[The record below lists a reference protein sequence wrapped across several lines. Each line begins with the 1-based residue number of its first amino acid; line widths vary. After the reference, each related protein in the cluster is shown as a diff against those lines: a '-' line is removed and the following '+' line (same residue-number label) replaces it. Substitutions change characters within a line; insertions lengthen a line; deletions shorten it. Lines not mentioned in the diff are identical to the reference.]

1 MHGFLVSALA
11 RGLGNQRFVAGN
23 LVIVCLAVLG
33 ILALLPWL
41 VAGLLIIAVA
51 VFASLPFSNRQVQ
64 EAEISSKSDSR
75 RYIEQSRQETRGA
88 LRTPRPEHVR
98 LNITSSEIEGT
109 GEKEEDRAGP
119 KTVPAGDYLSF
130 EVGVHEGEELVADVS
145 ADGELNVYVMT
156 EENLNSLDLDQEF
169 WYEAGNERVRNTTV
183 KFCPEEGGIWFLVVE
198 NCSSRDVT
206 ATVKVNVNTPS
217 HPVPLLKTEKL
228 DLPDS
233 KIEGKLSS

>member
-1 MHGFLVSALA
+1 
-11 RGLGNQRFVAGN
+11 LGNQRFVAGN
-23 LVIVCLAVLG
+23 LVIVCLAILG
-33 ILALLPWL
+33 LLALLPWL

-51 VFASLPFSNRQVQ
+51 VFASLPVSNRPLQ

-88 LRTPRPEHVR
+88 LKTTRPERVR
-98 LNITSSEIEGT
+98 SNVALPKVEGT
-109 GEKEEDRAGP
+109 NEKEEDRAAP

-183 KFCPEEGGIWFLVVE
+183 KFCPEEGGTWFLVVE
-198 NCSSRDVT
+198 NCSSKDVSV
-206 ATVKVNVNTPS
+206 TVKYNVNKPS
-217 HPVPLLKTEKL
+217 HPVPFLKTEKL
-228 DLPDS
+228 DLPDH
-233 KIEGKLSS
+233 KLEGKLST

>member
-1 MHGFLVSALA
+1 M
-11 RGLGNQRFVAGN
+11 GNQRFVAGN
-23 LVIVCLAVLG
+23 LIIVCLAILG
-33 ILALLPWL
+33 LLALLPWL

-51 VFASLPFSNRQVQ
+51 VFASLPVSNRPVQ

-88 LRTPRPEHVR
+88 LKTTRPERVR
-98 LNITSSEIEGT
+98 SNVALPKVEGT
-109 GEKEEDRAGP
+109 NEKEEDRAAP

-183 KFCPEEGGIWFLVVE
+183 KFCPEEGGTWFLVVE
-198 NCSSRDVT
+198 NCSSKDVSV
-206 ATVKVNVNTPS
+206 TVKYNVNKPS
-217 HPVPLLKTEKL
+217 HPVPFLKTEKL
-228 DLPDS
+228 DLPDH
-233 KIEGKLSS
+233 KLEGKLST

>member
-1 MHGFLVSALA
+1 M
-11 RGLGNQRFVAGN
+11 GNQRFVAGN
-23 LVIVCLAVLG
+23 LIVVCLAILG
-33 ILALLPWL
+33 LLALLPWL

-51 VFASLPFSNRQVQ
+51 VFASLPVSNRPVQ
-64 EAEISSKSDSR
+64 EGEISSKSDSR

-88 LRTPRPEHVR
+88 LKTTRPERVR
-98 LNITSSEIEGT
+98 SNVALPKVEGT
-109 GEKEEDRAGP
+109 NEKEEDRAAP

-183 KFCPEEGGIWFLVVE
+183 KFCPEEGGTWFLVVE
-198 NCSSRDVT
+198 NCSSKDVSV
-206 ATVKVNVNTPS
+206 TVKYNVNKPS
-217 HPVPLLKTEKL
+217 HPVPFLKTEKL
-228 DLPDS
+228 DLPDH
-233 KIEGKLSS
+233 KLEGKLST

>member
-1 MHGFLVSALA
+1 
-11 RGLGNQRFVAGN
+11 LGNQRFVAGN
-23 LVIVCLAVLG
+23 LVIVCLAILG
-33 ILALLPWL
+33 LLALLPWL

-51 VFASLPFSNRQVQ
+51 VFASLPVSNRPVQ

-88 LRTPRPEHVR
+88 LKTTRPERVR
-98 LNITSSEIEGT
+98 STVALPKVEGT
-109 GEKEEDRAGP
+109 NEKEEDRAAP

-183 KFCPEEGGIWFLVVE
+183 KFCPEEGGTWFLVVE
-198 NCSSRDVT
+198 NCSSKDVSV
-206 ATVKVNVNTPS
+206 TVKYNVNKPS
-217 HPVPLLKTEKL
+217 HPVPFLKTEKL
-228 DLPDS
+228 DLPDH
-233 KIEGKLSS
+233 KLEGKLST

>member
-1 MHGFLVSALA
+1 M
-11 RGLGNQRFVAGN
+11 GNQRFVAGN
-23 LVIVCLAVLG
+23 LVIVCLAILG
-33 ILALLPWL
+33 LLALLPWL

-51 VFASLPFSNRQVQ
+51 VFASLPVSNRPLQ

-88 LRTPRPEHVR
+88 LKTTRPERVR
-98 LNITSSEIEGT
+98 SNVALPKVEGT
-109 GEKEEDRAGP
+109 NEKEEDRAAP

-183 KFCPEEGGIWFLVVE
+183 KFCPEEGGTWFLVVE
-198 NCSSRDVT
+198 NCSSKDVSV
-206 ATVKVNVNTPS
+206 TVKYNVNKPS
-217 HPVPLLKTEKL
+217 HPVPFLKTEKL
-228 DLPDS
+228 DLPDH
-233 KIEGKLSS
+233 KLEGKLST

>member
-1 MHGFLVSALA
+1 M
-11 RGLGNQRFVAGN
+11 GNQRFVAGN
-23 LVIVCLAVLG
+23 LVIVCLAILG
-33 ILALLPWL
+33 LLALLPWL

-51 VFASLPFSNRQVQ
+51 VFASLPVSNRPVQ

-88 LRTPRPEHVR
+88 LKTTRPERVR
-98 LNITSSEIEGT
+98 SNVALPKVEGT
-109 GEKEEDRAGP
+109 NEKEEDRAAP

-183 KFCPEEGGIWFLVVE
+183 KFCPEEGGTWFLVVE
-198 NCSSRDVT
+198 NCSSKDVSV
-206 ATVKVNVNTPS
+206 TVKYNVNKPS
-217 HPVPLLKTEKL
+217 HPVPFLKTEKL
-228 DLPDS
+228 DLPDH
-233 KIEGKLSS
+233 KLEGKLST

>member
-1 MHGFLVSALA
+1 
-11 RGLGNQRFVAGN
+11 LGNQRFVAGN
-23 LVIVCLAVLG
+23 LVIVCLAILG
-33 ILALLPWL
+33 LLALLPWL

-51 VFASLPFSNRQVQ
+51 VFASLPVSNRPVQ

-88 LRTPRPEHVR
+88 LKTTRPERVR
-98 LNITSSEIEGT
+98 SNVALPKVEGT
-109 GEKEEDRAGP
+109 NEKEEDRAAP

-183 KFCPEEGGIWFLVVE
+183 KFCPEEGGTWFLVVE
-198 NCSSRDVT
+198 NCSSKDVSV
-206 ATVKVNVNTPS
+206 TVKYNVNKPS
-217 HPVPLLKTEKL
+217 HPVPFLKTEKL
-228 DLPDS
+228 DLPDH
-233 KIEGKLSS
+233 KLEGKLST

>member
-1 MHGFLVSALA
+1 
-11 RGLGNQRFVAGN
+11 LGNQRFVAGN
-23 LVIVCLAVLG
+23 LIIVCLAILG
-33 ILALLPWL
+33 LLALLPWL

-51 VFASLPFSNRQVQ
+51 VFASLPVSNRPVQ

-88 LRTPRPEHVR
+88 LKTTRPERVR
-98 LNITSSEIEGT
+98 SNVALPKVEGT
-109 GEKEEDRAGP
+109 NEKEEDRAAP

-183 KFCPEEGGIWFLVVE
+183 KFCPEEGGTWFLVVE
-198 NCSSRDVT
+198 NCSSKDVSV
-206 ATVKVNVNTPS
+206 TVKYNVNKPS
-217 HPVPLLKTEKL
+217 HPVPFLKTEKL
-228 DLPDS
+228 DLPDH
-233 KIEGKLSS
+233 KLEGKLST

>member
-1 MHGFLVSALA
+1 
-11 RGLGNQRFVAGN
+11 LGNQRFVAGN
-23 LVIVCLAVLG
+23 LIVVCLAILG
-33 ILALLPWL
+33 LLALLPWL

-51 VFASLPFSNRQVQ
+51 VFASLPVSNRPVQ

-98 LNITSSEIEGT
+98 LNVASSEIEGT

-119 KTVPAGDYLSF
+119 KIIPSGDYLSF
-130 EVGVHEGEELVADVS
+130 EVGVHEGEELAADVS

-169 WYEAGNERVRNTTV
+169 WYEAGNERVRNTSV
-183 KFCPEEGGIWFLVVE
+183 KFCPEEGGTWFLVVE
-198 NCSSRDVT
+198 NCTSRDVS
-206 ATVKVNVNTPS
+206 ATVKYNVNKPS
-217 HPVPLLKTEKL
+217 HPVPFLKTEKL
-228 DLPDS
+228 DLPDN
-233 KIEGKLSS
+233 KLEGKLSS